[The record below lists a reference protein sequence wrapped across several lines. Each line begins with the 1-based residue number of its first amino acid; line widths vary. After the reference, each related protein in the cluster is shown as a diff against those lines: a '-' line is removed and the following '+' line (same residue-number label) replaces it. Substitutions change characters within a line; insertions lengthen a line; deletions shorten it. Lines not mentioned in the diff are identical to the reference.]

1 MLTQTTI
8 PGTVISSRFPSL
20 CWRAIF
26 GGTVAAIGIHILLT
40 MLGVGGGLATFSSQ
54 STASHVSCGAA
65 FIWTLCALVALFFGG
80 SVAGRFSHTVHSG
93 FVHGILV
100 WSLTLIITVLLISV
114 GTGKI
119 LGGALKVVG
128 EGVKGAAASPAQQSN
143 DQLASFVEEA
153 SLSIPTNATPKAAVR
168 VKREVGFA
176 LTRLFVTGSETNWSN
191 NRAAAIQALS
201 ETAQMSEADATRN
214 VDDWIVSYKNLK
226 AELAQQADIAAANL
240 SRAGMWSFFALLIG
254 LLVAGWGGSWGAAC
268 AVRHAE
274 LETVETI
281 RR

>member
-1 MLTQTTI
+1 MLTQTT
-8 PGTVISSRFPSL
+8 PTGTIITSRFPSL
-20 CWRAIF
+20 CWCAIL

-40 MLGVGGGLATFSSQ
+40 MLGVGGGLATFSSA
-54 STASHVSCGAA
+54 STAAHVSSGAA

-119 LGGALKVVG
+119 LGGAVKAVG
-128 EGVKGAAASPAQQSN
+128 EGVKTAAGPVQQSQ
-143 DQLASFVEEA
+143 DQLSSFIDEA
-153 SLSIPTNATPKAAVR
+153 SLSIPTNATPKAALR

-176 LTRLFVTGSETNWSN
+176 LTKLFVTGSETNWSN

-214 VDDWIVSYKNLK
+214 VDDWINSYRNLK

-240 SRAGMWSFFALLIG
+240 SRAAIWSFFALLIG

-274 LETVETI
+274 LEGVETI